1 MERAP
6 RGLLLVPDPDPRLP
20 PRRERRGA
28 RAGDQGGDLAR
39 RRRRRRVPEARRPR
53 RDDVGGAHRHA
64 RGQPRA
70 DDADH
75 EPDPQAVP
83 RDLRRSGRRPDLW
96 RLGRLALA
104 RRSESAAQGSARG
117 GAHRV
122 RYRRVSGEFWLDS
135 RVRALPH
142 EDSRWQFLY
151 ILTCPSMT
159 SVGAMRATVAG
170 LAAELG
176 WPLKRFRRALAP
188 LVESGMV
195 ELNAEAAYIGLPKF
209 LRHNPPESH
218 NVVRGWVKALG
229 LVPDCPEK
237 RALVA

>member
-1 MERAP
+1 
-6 RGLLLVPDPDPRLP
+6 
-20 PRRERRGA
+20 
-28 RAGDQGGDLAR
+28 
-39 RRRRRRVPEARRPR
+39 
-53 RDDVGGAHRHA
+53 
-64 RGQPRA
+64 
-70 DDADH
+70 
-75 EPDPQAVP
+75 
-83 RDLRRSGRRPDLW
+83 
-96 RLGRLALA
+96 
-104 RRSESAAQGSARG
+104 
-117 GAHRV
+117 V

-237 RALVA
+237 RALVARCRDYLTAREVSGDLKQGFRQGFEQALAQAFGDAYADGSRLQSVIPEPETGGTTPETGDTSQEQEQEYVPPAPFNGVGRTKAATARRGQDAAWGRRAE